1 VSDLAIT
8 GDGGLQK
15 GDTRERLRAVANQLE
30 GVFLNQLLAKLDDS
44 SLGDDDEPLLG
55 GSSAS
60 KQFSQLF
67 HQALGEKAAGSLGLA
82 DVIFQQLAGRLAVD
96 RAAQAKEG
104 KP

>member
-1 VSDLAIT
+1 MSDLAIT
-8 GDGGLQK
+8 GDGSLQK
-15 GDTRERLRAVANQLE
+15 GDSRERLRAVANQLE
-30 GVFLNQLLAKLDDS
+30 GVFLNQLLAKLDDAPI
-44 SLGDDDEPLLG
+44 GDDEPLLG